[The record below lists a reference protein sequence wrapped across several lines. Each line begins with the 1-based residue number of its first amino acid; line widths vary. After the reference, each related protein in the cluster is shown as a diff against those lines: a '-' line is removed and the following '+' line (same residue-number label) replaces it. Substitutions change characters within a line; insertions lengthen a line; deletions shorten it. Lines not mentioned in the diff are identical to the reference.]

1 MINDFGTLKSVVAT
15 PAQTGPTAPA
25 EVRKPD
31 PLGNVSQAKADQAAD
46 SKKAEEQASK
56 QAEPLEDMVSDLN
69 ELVRNLHR
77 ELQFSVDRES
87 GDTVIKVVDKET
99 DEVVRQIP
107 SEELMDL
114 RQRLQDA
121 AGAIFED
128 SA

>member
-1 MINDFGTLKSVVAT
+1 MINDFGTLKSVLAT

-25 EVRKPD
+25 DVRKPD
-31 PLGNVSQAKADQAAD
+31 PLGNSTEAKGGQAAE
-46 SKKAEEQASK
+46 SANAEQPRSR
-56 QAEPLEDMVSDLN
+56 QAEPVEDVVSDLN

-77 ELQFSVDRES
+77 ELQFSVDRDS